1 MGSVHFDNAKSLIVV
16 NMAIEGPDGRE
27 LRILPAAFDTG
38 ASSTIISWD
47 IAISLGYDP
56 TRVTRRVR
64 IITGSGVEYASVI
77 TVQKLT
83 AIGESIAN
91 IEVLCSLRSPTT
103 SSYGHDLPED
113 SKVDGL
119 LGLNFL
125 RNFDIDISFSKAT
138 VAIRP
143 KGTV

>member
-91 IEVLCSLRSPTT
+91 IEVLC
-103 SSYGHDLPED
+103 HDLPED

>member
-1 MGSVHFDNAKSLIVV
+1 MGCVHFDNAKSLIVV

-91 IEVLCSLRSPTT
+91 IEILC
-103 SSYGHDLPED
+103 HDLPED

-125 RNFDIDISFSKAT
+125 RHFDIDISFSKAT

-143 KGTV
+143 KETV

>member
-1 MGSVHFDNAKSLIVV
+1 MGYVHFDNTKSLIIVD
-16 NMAIEGPDGRE
+16 MAIEGPDGRK

-38 ASSTIISWD
+38 ASFTIMPSD
-47 IAISLGYDP
+47 VAVSLGYDL

-64 IITGSGVEYASVI
+64 IVTGSGVEYASVI
-77 TVQKLT
+77 IVQKLT
-83 AIGESIAN
+83 AIGESITN
-91 IEVLCSLRSPTT
+91 IEVLC
-103 SSYGHDLPED
+103 HDLPED

-125 RNFDIDISFSKAT
+125 RHFDIDISFSKGI

-143 KGTV
+143 KTV